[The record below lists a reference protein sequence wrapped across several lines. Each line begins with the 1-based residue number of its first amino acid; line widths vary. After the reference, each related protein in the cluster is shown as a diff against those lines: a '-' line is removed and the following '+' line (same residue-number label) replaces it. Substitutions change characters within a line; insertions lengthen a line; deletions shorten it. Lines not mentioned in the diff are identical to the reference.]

1 MCSEYIVVGYN
12 KDSKTI
18 TVVDRLTLKTMKLKY
33 NEQIHGGI
41 VNETTGKVIQTGL
54 SIGCYFADRDK
65 KLYTI
70 LDKFDGNTTE
80 FDLSDTEGNVR
91 HMSLTEIIEEGL
103 ELTNGRY
110 EKVGFE
116 TIILPKAI

>member
-1 MCSEYIVVGYN
+1 MSSKYIVVGYD

-18 TVVDRLTLKTMKLKY
+18 TIVDRLTLKTTKLKY
-33 NEQIHGGI
+33 NEQLHGGI
-41 VNETTGKVIQTGL
+41 VNETTGNVTQTGL